1 MESLSVVIITL
12 NEEKNIGRCLDSIKD
27 IADEIIVI
35 DSFSTDQTQKI
46 CDSYGATFI
55 QKEWL
60 GYVETK
66 NFAIQQSSFNLILS
80 LDADESLTDKLK
92 NSVKLVKDNR
102 NKDGYILNRLTN
114 YCGQWIYHSG
124 WYPDK
129 KLRLFDKTK
138 GGWHG
143 VDIHEFVKMGKDTKV
158 GKLDGDLLHYSY
170 YSISQH
176 IRQAFTFSEI
186 SANSFYKQGKK
197 VGLATVL
204 LAPVFRFFRD
214 YILKLGMLDGYYGF
228 VICKI
233 SAHATFLKYVML
245 RDLWKKHNA

>member
-1 MESLSVVIITL
+1 MY
-12 NEEKNIGRCLDSIKD
+12 KR
-27 IADEIIVI
+27 
-35 DSFSTDQTQKI
+35 Q
-46 CDSYGATFI
+46 
-55 QKEWL
+55 
-60 GYVETK
+60 
-66 NFAIQQSSFNLILS
+66 
-80 LDADESLTDKLK
+80 LK